1 MMSVEDSREFINSLY
16 SEPEVSSMVDPDNG
30 DDDIMGC
37 VLEFFDENDLDSD
50 SISYVDI
57 VGESWKDGDDPSQ
70 FDLVVDD
77 DGYIRGKILIHDDDN
92 TTYYQRT
99 INFVGYVGVSTGY
112 SLIVFKE
119 ISWDF

>member
-30 DDDIMGC
+30 GDDIMGC

-50 SISYVDI
+50 SISYVDM

>member
-1 MMSVEDSREFINSLY
+1 M
-16 SEPEVSSMVDPDNG
+16 
-30 DDDIMGC
+30 
-37 VLEFFDENDLDSD
+37 EFFDENNLDSD
-50 SISYVDI
+50 SISYVDM